1 MTRPSAQNWVIYT
14 CIGTIR
20 PRPLLPITSR
30 VPGSL
35 SSERVSRFK
44 KGVGEY
50 LTVNGVQRLL
60 EAIDAETLLDEAL
73 AEEVPAEE
81 GARIA
86 GRVVGRV
93 VAKEATG
100 YLPLGSI
107 VEAAVGRTVGE
118 GAVALVIEYGSV
130 AAIVARV
137 SSASERVDFDT
148 RTRRIADFDVRG
160 RTNGVCDLLPGLP
173 NVPDA
178 PVLGGTETVWE
189 DESATT
195 VPVAEET
202 AGD

>member
-14 CIGTIR
+14 CIGIIR

-73 AEEVPAEE
+73 AEE

-178 PVLGGTETVWE
+178 PILGGTETVWE

>member
-1 MTRPSAQNWVIYT
+1 M
-14 CIGTIR
+14 
-20 PRPLLPITSR
+20 TSR

-160 RTNGVCDLLPGLP
+160 RTNGVCDLLRPSERSGRSDSGR
-173 NVPDA
+173 NGDR
-178 PVLGGTETVWE
+178 LGGRKRNDGPGRRGDRKRLRPTRAP
-189 DESATT
+189 ESGHRRESNRTRLD
-195 VPVAEET
+195 
-202 AGD
+202 GLH